1 MKKKLKNIANHLL
14 DLGKRNRLLNFK
26 DTGLKTLKI
35 LNKNMEE
42 VFRGITNSRE
52 YTVFNTD
59 PILSKYHSELAVDKE
74 NDDQLQYLDTKVYD
88 ICHPLIEKD
97 ELLCYKRGYSLD
109 KTLKSLSKEYKTSI
123 AEKGIN
129 SLYITYGFVHYVEE
143 EIEYLAPLLLVP
155 VELDNETGPYIVREY
170 EDDVLVNPTLKYYFN
185 SVYKVALPEY
195 NHDAISTYFAKVRNL
210 LPEGVTLEDG
220 MALGIY
226 SFFKMNMYNDL
237 MSNKDM
243 VIQNKNIRV
252 ILGEKDAND
261 DELKPMPIFPVVNY
275 DSSQLEAIQN
285 AADGKSFCL
294 QGPPGSGKSQTITN
308 IIASLLGSGKKI
320 LFVSEKI
327 AALRVVFENL
337 RRAGL
342 SDFAIELHSNKTNKK
357 EFIDNLYKTATLP
370 KYDIDF
376 KTKFIGAEYNVLST
390 DLRSYEDEIHQTIPS
405 LGISL
410 LDLYSEYLKI
420 DVDLLDIKLDL
431 EGFNLYDLEKMVN
444 LLNEYSMQAKIIC
457 YDYKDNPL
465 YVLNQLPDAYIAYEF
480 EPELDASIKQLALM
494 IDIKNYLNKC
504 PNTEI
509 KNILDGTEGLYLVE
523 KLTRVKTFNPNYLIK
538 KNREKLIDA
547 IEGYLKTSSSLNT
560 DIFKTYKQAIVNE
573 NLEVLLSGLKNSGGF
588 FKSKEYKDALAKVL
602 EYRDKKANTDVLIE
616 EINELIRVKRDLMMA
631 TQLSSQIA
639 KMLGDI
645 RNLNLKNVLVDL
657 RILEGTKD
665 ILMTKDIYQEI
676 VGFFNGKFDSFEIT
690 KQENAKLL
698 KFSKMFNLEKF
709 NIYKEPIDACY
720 ERVNAIHSNKKQI
733 STFMRW
739 ARCVEDI
746 IKFRG
751 IDYLDKF
758 IELKLDMEYLAEGYE
773 KIFYKYMIDQIIDS
787 SKLLS
792 EFKAQS
798 KNMTIKDFIELD
810 EKKLNVNRDNI
821 IVLNSQKRP
830 DETVIEGS
838 MFKILSREFNKTRR
852 HMPIRA
858 LLEEIFEL
866 ALDIKP
872 VFLMSP
878 LSVSTYLASKLNM
891 FDCVIF
897 DEASQIFASDALG
910 SIYRAKQCIVIGDT
924 KQMPPSNFFQAG
936 VDDYNDKEY
945 DLESVL
951 DKASQS
957 FDTLSLKWHYRSR
970 NEELITFSN
979 QSFYDS
985 NLITIPQS
993 RQHEVGFGIDF
1004 YYVEEGRYD
1013 AKSRTNVI
1021 EANKVCDMVFDHL
1034 KNSNESLGVVAFSNV
1049 QAELIS
1055 DLIEKR
1061 LKKNP
1066 ADQKYFPDDIDE
1078 PFFVKNLESVQGDE
1092 RDRIIFSICYGY
1104 NNEGKFHQRFG
1115 PLNNQGGERRLNVA
1129 ITRAKFNVSIV
1140 SSIKHSDINTNN
1152 TESQG
1157 VLLLKSYLEFAENV
1171 TTDKQFTESDNG
1183 IINAVKEYIE
1193 SLGYEVYPNYGLSSF
1208 KIDLAVKKDDN
1219 FILALMIDGSSS
1231 YTSNLTDKYRL
1242 ERLLLE
1248 RQGWRYFKLY
1258 STAWFNEN
1266 ELEKERLY
1274 EALTHEYIPYQEPKM
1289 KNASYLKEDK
1299 SDSSLDAEF
1308 NEYLVLDTEIGKD
1321 YYDSKGMEA
1330 LVTALIKREQPIH
1343 EEYLYKRIAAILERP
1358 RVNAQFKDEVN
1369 EGINRLMIKSGDF
1382 YFVDPSLRIRL
1393 RYNSNREVAHIHPE
1407 EFYDGVYTVVN
1418 KNNGITVDGCYKTI
1432 ATLLGFDKVIPNLRK
1447 CLEEATEILIREGK
1461 IEKRKDAFYNL

>member
-1 MKKKLKNIANHLL
+1 MINRLLDITNQLL

-42 VFRGITNSRE
+42 IFRGITNSRE
-52 YTVFNTD
+52 YTIFNTD
-59 PILSKYHSELAVDKE
+59 PILSKYSREFSKSKE
-74 NDDQLQYLDTKVYD
+74 EDEFNYLDSKVYD
-88 ICHPLIEKD
+88 ICSQLVGRD
-97 ELLCYKRGYSLD
+97 EFLCYKRGYSMD
-109 KTLKSLSKEYKTSI
+109 KTLKALSKEYKTSI
-123 AEKGIN
+123 SEKGIN

-143 EIEYLAPLLLVP
+143 EIEYIAPLLLVP

-170 EDDVLVNPTLKYYFN
+170 EDEVLVNPTLKYYF
-185 SVYKVALPEY
+185 SSAYQVEFPDY
-195 NHDAISTYFAKVRNL
+195 NHDAISTYFAKVRAL
-210 LPEGVTLEDG
+210 LPEGITLDDG

-243 VIQNKNIRV
+243 VINNKNIR
-252 ILGEKDAND
+252 ILLGERAND
-261 DELKPMPIFPVVNY
+261 DEIKPMPIYPVVNY

-357 EFIDNLYKTATLP
+357 EFIDNLYNTATLP

-376 KTKFIGAEYNVLST
+376 KTKFIGSEYSVLSN
-390 DLRSYEDEIHQTIPS
+390 DLKSYEDEIHQTIPS

-420 DVDLLDIKLDL
+420 DFELLDVNLDL
-431 EGFNLYDLEKMVN
+431 EGLNLYDMEKMVN
-444 LLNEYSMQAKIIC
+444 LLNEYSRQSKLLG
-457 YDYKDNPL
+457 YDYRKNPL
-465 YVLNQLPDAYIAYEF
+465 YALNQLGDSYIAYEF
-480 EPELDASIKQLALM
+480 EEELDSAVKQLVLM
-494 IDIKNYLNKC
+494 QDIEELLKKC
-504 PNTEI
+504 NNAI
-509 KNILDGTEGLYLVE
+509 NNILDGTEAFYLVE
-523 KLTRVKTFNPNYLIK
+523 KLTRIKTFNPNYLIK
-538 KNREKLIDA
+538 KNREKLIEA
-547 IEGYLKTSSSLNT
+547 IESYLKINSTLDAKIFESYKSS
-560 DIFKTYKQAIVNE
+560 IINE
-573 NLEVLLSGLKNSGGF
+573 NLEALQAQLRNPGGLIKNKG
-588 FKSKEYKDALAKVL
+588 YKDAYSKLAN
-602 EYRDKKANTDVLIE
+602 YRNKKASAEVLIS
-616 EINELIRVKRDLMMA
+616 ELEVLIKVKRDIVMA
-631 TQLSSQIA
+631 TTHSNFIS
-639 KMLGDI
+639 KVLGDI
-645 RNLNLKNVLVDL
+645 KNLNLKNVLVDL
-657 RILEGTKD
+657 RILDGSKDFLVTKE
-665 ILMTKDIYQEI
+665 LYLEI
-676 VGFFNGKFDSFEIT
+676 VEKFKNRFSRFEID
-690 KQENAKLL
+690 KKDNINLIKLAKR
-698 KFSKMFNLEKF
+698 FNLERF
-709 NIYKEPIDACY
+709 NIYKESIPNCY
-720 ERVNAIHSNKKQI
+720 DRVIAILGKKKEI
-733 STFMRW
+733 TTVMRW
-739 ARCVEDI
+739 IKGVEEI
-746 IKFRG
+746 SKCRAIE
-751 IDYLDKF
+751 YLDRF
-758 IELKLDMEYLAEGYE
+758 LDLNLNIDELAAGYE
-773 KIFYKYMIDQIIDS
+773 KLFYKYMIDEVIDS

-792 EFKAQS
+792 EFKAQN
-798 KNMTIKDFIELD
+798 KNMVIKDFIELD
-810 EKKLNVNRDNI
+810 EKKLSVNRDNI

-830 DETVIEGS
+830 DEKVIEGS
-838 MFKILSREFNKTRR
+838 MFKILSHEHSKSRR
-852 HMPIRA
+852 HMPIRG
-858 LLEEIFEL
+858 LLEQIFEL

-891 FDCVIF
+891 FVCVIF

-936 VDDYNDKEY
+936 VDDFSEKEY

-993 RQHEVGFGIDF
+993 RKHEVGFGIDF
-1004 YYVEEGRYD
+1004 YYVQDGLYD
-1013 AKSRTNVI
+1013 TKSRTNLV
-1021 EANKVCDMVFDHL
+1021 EANKVCDMVFEHL
-1034 KNSNESLGVVAFSNV
+1034 KNSDESLGVVAFSNV

-1055 DLIEKR
+1055 ELIEKR

-1066 ADQKYFPDDIDE
+1066 LESKYFPTDIDE

-1104 NNEGKFHQRFG
+1104 NSEGKFHQRFG
-1115 PLNNQGGERRLNVA
+1115 PLNNLGGERRLNVA

-1140 SSIKHSDINTNN
+1140 SSIKHSDINTHN

-1171 TTDKQFTESDNG
+1171 TTDKRFNESDNG
-1183 IINAVKEYIE
+1183 IIKAVKEYIE

-1208 KIDLAVKKDDN
+1208 KIDLAIKKDEE

-1258 STAWFNEN
+1258 STAWFNDI
-1266 ELEKERLY
+1266 ELEKKRLY
-1274 EALTHEYIPYQEPKM
+1274 EALTAEYVPYEERKV
-1289 KNASYLKEDK
+1289 KATSFLREDR

-1308 NEYLVLDTEIGKD
+1308 NEYLELDNELGKD
-1321 YYDSKGMEA
+1321 YYESKGMEA
-1330 LVTALIKREQPIH
+1330 LVTALIKREQPVH
-1343 EEYLYKRIAAILERP
+1343 EDYLYKRISTILDKP
-1358 RVNAQFKDEVN
+1358 RVTPQLKDEIN
-1369 EGINRLMIKSGDF
+1369 EGINKLIIKAGDY

-1393 RYNSNREVAHIHPE
+1393 RYNSNREVPHIHPE
-1407 EFYDGVYTVVN
+1407 EYYDGVYTVVN
-1418 KNNGITVDGCYKTI
+1418 KHNGITIDGCYKTI

-1447 CLEEATEILIREGK
+1447 MLDDAADKLILEGK
-1461 IEKRKDAFYNL
+1461 IEKRKDSFYNL